1 MARFGSVVLGAG
13 LVVLWIVGLNQGATM
28 WLTWLLGLAGL
39 TSIVLASMLPAEHGR
54 EGAKPPAIAGFV
66 LFAVWILAVASR
78 ATAVADVVDLRARR
92 GPSGDRRARGA
103 PARPSAAPEADLLI
117 QNPQRIPNLP

>member
-39 TSIVLASMLPAEHGR
+39 TSIVVAAMLPAQHGR
-54 EGAKPPAIAGFV
+54 EGAKPPALLGFTLFGIWIVAIA
-66 LFAVWILAVASR
+66 AR
-78 ATAVADVVDLRARR
+78 ATSWLTWWTFALGFAYLVVAALEAHQGGEVH
-92 GPSGDRRARGA
+92 RRAM
-103 PARPSAAPEADLLI
+103 
-117 QNPQRIPNLP
+117 

>member
-54 EGAKPPAIAGFV
+54 EGAKPPALAGFV
-66 LFAVWILAVASR
+66 LFAVWLLAVASR
-78 ATAVADVVDLRARR
+78 ATAWLTWWTFALGVAHLVIAALEVRQPAPRLRRR
-92 GPSGDRRARGA
+92 PTF
-103 PARPSAAPEADLLI
+103 
-117 QNPQRIPNLP
+117 

>member
-54 EGAKPPAIAGFV
+54 EGAKPPALAGFV

-78 ATAVADVVDLRARR
+78 ATAWLTWWTFALGVAHLVIAALEVRQPALRLRR
-92 GPSGDRRARGA
+92 
-103 PARPSAAPEADLLI
+103 RPTF
-117 QNPQRIPNLP
+117 

>member
-54 EGAKPPAIAGFV
+54 EGAKPPALAG
-66 LFAVWILAVASR
+66 
-78 ATAVADVVDLRARR
+78 
-92 GPSGDRRARGA
+92 GP
-103 PARPSAAPEADLLI
+103 PSAAPVLS
-117 QNPQRIPNLP
+117 QSPQRVPNLPRRAAAGDPPPLHAF